1 MCKIST
7 GLGFK
12 FFIVLCLVQM
22 HTIID
27 EIIFGGQVL
36 ETSSTE
42 VMKAIEE
49 ISKCPLSLSLSLSL
63 SVACVGF
70 ACERVQRG
78 YDFAVVCLCL
88 YMHIDY

>member
-1 MCKIST
+1 VGRKQVDPWTSFASLKIRVLEWDFYILLKTCKIST
-7 GLGFK
+7 RLDLK

-22 HTIID
+22 HTVID

-49 ISKCPLSLSLSLSL
+49 ISKCSLSLS
-63 SVACVGF
+63 CVN
-70 ACERVQRG
+70 
-78 YDFAVVCLCL
+78 
-88 YMHIDY
+88 

>member
-1 MCKIST
+1 MLIVGILLGTKIRVLEWDFADFDILLKTCKMST

-49 ISKCPLSLSLSLSL
+49 ISKSLLTLFLSLS
-63 SVACVGF
+63 CVN
-70 ACERVQRG
+70 
-78 YDFAVVCLCL
+78 
-88 YMHIDY
+88 

>member
-1 MCKIST
+1 MLIVGILLGTKIRVLEWDFADFDILLKTCKIST

-22 HTIID
+22 HTVID

-49 ISKCPLSLSLSLSL
+49 ISKSLLTLFLSLS
-63 SVACVGF
+63 CVN
-70 ACERVQRG
+70 
-78 YDFAVVCLCL
+78 
-88 YMHIDY
+88 